1 MLRKECVWNV
11 GMTREGVGSMHEE
24 AFLLL
29 REKAVLRSQVN
40 NQSQV
45 KSAFMFQKHVI
56 LISASILLG
65 ACATPQNTL
74 LVEDELARLDTK
86 IGGLEISLAE
96 RFESVCSNN
105 LAQIERDL
113 STRLKV
119 DLTKK
124 LAEAEK
130 AASRVKRDLKDLRA
144 QCNTE
149 TLDDKLLLGAVE
161 DVTFID
167 EEITLEARIDSGAE
181 TSSVGVYAL
190 TQFERDGKGWV
201 RYKLV
206 NLKKAPWLE
215 HRIRD
220 DVRIKSR
227 VEGFTDERYEIRMDI
242 KVGSKVY
249 RRQVFN
255 LANRK
260 NFDYQALLGRSFLRD
275 VAIVDVSVEHQLKRK
290 RSGK

>member
-1 MLRKECVWNV
+1 MF
-11 GMTREGVGSMHEE
+11 GT
-24 AFLLL
+24 
-29 REKAVLRSQVN
+29 AVLRSQVN

-190 TQFERDGKGWV
+190 TQFEPDGKGWV

>member
-1 MLRKECVWNV
+1 MF
-11 GMTREGVGSMHEE
+11 GT
-24 AFLLL
+24 
-29 REKAVLRSQVN
+29 AVLRSQVN

-149 TLDDKLLLGAVE
+149 TL
-161 DVTFID
+161 D